1 MTSFLDFNVE
11 ESPICFPQKRREQLA
26 VQEQI
31 ALRFKLAKE
40 TVLIGCRNLKGSAE
54 STKPCGPGRPALRG
68 YSTGLS
74 LSIGTTYCYE

>member
-1 MTSFLDFNVE
+1 MTSFLEFNVE

-54 STKPCGPGRPALRG
+54 STQPCGPGGQRFGDIQPV
-68 YSTGLS
+68 
-74 LSIGTTYCYE
+74 